1 MKSKKEKVKI
11 LRNLSELISYI
22 HKEFQVN
29 NVIYL
34 GCFQNS
40 RLEIPWKNNKILLD
54 STSFDFGKAYECEIS
69 NIELGREMSDDIQE
83 CL

>member
-1 MKSKKEKVKI
+1 
-11 LRNLSELISYI
+11 
-22 HKEFQVN
+22 
-29 NVIYL
+29 VIYL
-34 GCFQNS
+34 GSFQNS

-54 STSFDFGKAYECEIS
+54 STNFDFGKAYECEIS